1 MHRREPRDALLRPAD
16 RSRLQAQALALTL
29 ALALA
34 ITLPLTLTSALRLHL
49 EPYLGH
55 CESNEAESALLCDA
69 LASWGLVPQES
80 EGEAPPTP
88 ARPGGE
94 RGAEL
99 FFFPSPPRGAELG
112 AEAQVVMPVMPG
124 APLHCH
130 QGGSV
135 PPGS

>member
-1 MHRREPRDALLRPAD
+1 MPRGPHVHVLGTR
-16 RSRLQAQALALTL
+16 
-29 ALALA
+29 
-34 ITLPLTLTSALRLHL
+34 TSL
-49 EPYLGH
+49 ERTVRTANCG
-55 CESNEAESALLCDA
+55 NAGDA

-88 ARPGGE
+88 APPGGE